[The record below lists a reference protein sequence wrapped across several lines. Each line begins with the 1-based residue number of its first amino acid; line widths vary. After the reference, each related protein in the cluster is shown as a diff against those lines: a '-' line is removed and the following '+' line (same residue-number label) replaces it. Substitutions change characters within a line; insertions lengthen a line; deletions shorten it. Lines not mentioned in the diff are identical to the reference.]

1 MIGIVGGIGPYAGLD
16 LLRKVFDNTIAGKD
30 QDHID
35 TILLSMPSSILDR
48 TEYLVGKVKEN
59 PGLAIAEVA
68 KRLEMAGAMVAGIPC
83 NTAHVSEIFQPIL
96 DELLMEG
103 CRIKVLHMIHETISF
118 LAGTFPKIKRIG
130 VLSTT
135 GTYLNSV
142 YKDALE
148 AKGYEVS
155 RPRSEMQ
162 EQLIHPAIYHPEYGI
177 KSVSNPVQSKAKN
190 NLLEGFSYLKERGA
204 EAVILGCTEIPIAF
218 SEKYIEGMVAI
229 DPTTVL
235 ARALIQ
241 YDTPEKL
248 KPYFE

>member
-35 TILLSMPSSILDR
+35 AILLSMPSSILDR

-59 PGLAIAEVA
+59 PGLAIAEVV

-83 NTAHVSEIFQPIL
+83 NTAHVSDIFQPIL

-103 CRIKVLHMIHETISF
+103 CRINVLHMIHETVSF

-148 AKGYEVS
+148 AKGYEVF

-177 KSVSNPVQSKAKN
+177 KSVSNPVQSRAKN

-218 SEKYIEGMVAI
+218 PEKNIEGMIAI

-248 KPYFE
+248 TPYFE

>member
-35 TILLSMPSSILDR
+35 AILLSMPSSILDR

-59 PGLAIAEVA
+59 PGLAIAEVV

-103 CRIKVLHMIHETISF
+103 CRIKVLHMIHETVSF
-118 LAGTFPKIKRIG
+118 LAGTFPRIKRIG

-148 AKGYEVS
+148 AKGYEVF
-155 RPRSEMQ
+155 RPGSEMQ

-177 KSVSNPVQSKAKN
+177 KSVSNPVESRAKN

-218 SEKYIEGMVAI
+218 PEKNIEGLVAI

>member
-177 KSVSNPVQSKAKN
+177 KLVSNPVQSKAKN

-218 SEKYIEGMVAI
+218 PEKYIEGMVAI

>member
-148 AKGYEVS
+148 AKGYEVF

>member
-16 LLRKVFDNTIAGKD
+16 LLRKVFDNTVAGKD

-35 TILLSMPSSILDR
+35 AMLLSMPSSILDR
-48 TEYLVGKVKEN
+48 TEYLAGKVNEN
-59 PGLAIAEVA
+59 PGPAIAEVV
-68 KRLEMAGAMVAGIPC
+68 KHLEMAGAMVAGIPC
-83 NTAHVSEIFQPIL
+83 NTAHVSEIFQPLL
-96 DELLMEG
+96 DELLRED
-103 CRIKVLHMIHETISF
+103 CRIKVLHMIHETVSF

-135 GTYLNSV
+135 GTYRNDV

-148 AKGYEVS
+148 AKGFEVF
-155 RPRSEMQ
+155 RPKSEMQ

-177 KSVSNPVQSKAKN
+177 KSVANPVQSRAKN
-190 NLLEGFSYLKERGA
+190 NLLEGFRYLKRVGA

-218 SEKYIEGMVAI
+218 PEKKIEGMAAI
-229 DPTTVL
+229 DPTTIL
-235 ARALIQ
+235 ARALIRN
-241 YDTPEKL
+241 DSPEKL

>member
-35 TILLSMPSSILDR
+35 AMLLSMPSSILDR

-96 DELLMEG
+96 DELLMEC
-103 CRIKVLHMIHETISF
+103 CRIKVLHMIHETVSF

-148 AKGYEVS
+148 AKGYEVF
-155 RPRSEMQ
+155 RPRFEMQ

-177 KSVSNPVQSKAKN
+177 KSVSNPVQSRAKN
-190 NLLEGFSYLKERGA
+190 KLLEGFIYLKERGA

-218 SEKYIEGMVAI
+218 PEKNIEGMVAI